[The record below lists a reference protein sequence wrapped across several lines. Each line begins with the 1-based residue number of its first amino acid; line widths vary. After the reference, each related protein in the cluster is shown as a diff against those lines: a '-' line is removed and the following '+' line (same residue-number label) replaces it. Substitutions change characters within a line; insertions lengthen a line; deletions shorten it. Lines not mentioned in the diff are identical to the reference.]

1 MGEAKTNSM
10 ALASMVL
17 AIVSVLSCCG
27 SFIPL
32 AGYACIG
39 IQFLTSL
46 LAIIL
51 GIIGKK
57 RIAASGGT
65 EKGDAFALIGIIIG
79 ILFMLLFVVW
89 IVLFCLGT
97 AASLF
102 PFFAELIDEIM

>member
-27 SFIPL
+27 AFIPIL
-32 AGYACIG
+32 GYACIG

-57 RIAASGGT
+57 RIAASDGR

-79 ILFMLLFVVW
+79 ILFMLLFIVW
-89 IVLFCLGT
+89 IVLVFLCT
-97 AASLF
+97 AASLL
-102 PFFAELIDEIM
+102 PLIAEIIDEIM